1 MWDVHSGG
9 LLGMDKTLKRVLV
22 LYIVQKLVV
31 QVFPV
36 LKPYVGVLSIL

>member
-9 LLGMDKTLKRVLV
+9 LLGMEKTLKRVLV
-22 LYIVQKLVV
+22 LYIALVV